1 LYKFCYV
8 FAVSNPVVTQVQP
21 LSEVRKS
28 LSGILAR
35 FRREGAGAAPVVF
48 GSHRKPEAVL
58 IPYAAYERYEALSRQ
73 HAQPESAESPDA
85 LSPNHEADLSSAIAG
100 EISADE
106 LYRRMISRTR
116 PA

>member
-1 LYKFCYV
+1 M
-8 FAVSNPVVTQVQP
+8 SNPVVAQVQP

-35 FRREGAGAAPVVF
+35 FRREGARAVPVVF
-48 GSHRKPEAVL
+48 GSHRKPEGVL
-58 IPYAAYERYEALSRQ
+58 IPYAAYERYEALSRPR
-73 HAQPESAESPDA
+73 AQPEPAESPDTPN
-85 LSPNHEADLSSAIAG
+85 PNHEEDLSSAIAG